1 MDGPALDDVARVAAA
16 VKAEPV
22 DWRPA
27 TRGGQTAAARWLLT
41 LPDGSGAFVK
51 IGATLDS
58 AAWIRDEHLVYA
70 QLRGRPFLPRMIGW
84 HDDGERPVL
93 AIEDLSDGRW
103 PPPWDRPGVDAV
115 RSCLDEV
122 HATPP
127 PADLP
132 TVAQHGLEFHGT
144 WGVVAA
150 DPAPLLS
157 LGLCD
162 GEWLAAALPV
172 LDDAARRASIEGDAL
187 LHMDVRSD
195 NLCLRA
201 GRALLID
208 WNWACR
214 GDALFELASWL
225 PSLEAEGGP
234 SPEEILPGPAPELAA
249 LLAGYFCSHA
259 GLPPIPDAPH
269 VREMQ
274 LQQAR
279 SALPWAAR
287 ELGLPPPG

>member
-1 MDGPALDDVARVAAA
+1 MDRPAPDDVARVATAL
-16 VKAEPV
+16 KTEPV
-22 DWRPA
+22 AWRPA
-27 TRGGQTAAARWLLT
+27 TRGGQTAAARWLVT
-41 LPDGSGAFVK
+41 LPDGTGAFVK
-51 IGATLDS
+51 IGATLDT
-58 AAWIRDEHLVYA
+58 AAYVRDEHLVYA
-70 QLRGRPFLPRMIGW
+70 QLRGRSFLPRVVGW

-93 AIEDLSDGRW
+93 AIEDLSTWRW
-103 PPPWDRPGVDAV
+103 PPPWDGDSVDAV
-115 RSCLDEV
+115 LACLEEV

-144 WGVVAA
+144 WGVVAD

-157 LGLCD
+157 VGLCGRD
-162 GEWLAAALPV
+162 WLDEALPV
-172 LDDAARRASIEGDAL
+172 LDDATRHASIEGDAL

-195 NLCLRA
+195 NLCLRE

-208 WNWACR
+208 WNWACT
-214 GDALFELASWL
+214 GDPLFELASWL
-225 PSLEAEGGP
+225 PSLEVDGGP
-234 SPEEILPGPAPELAA
+234 SPEEVMPGPAPELAA

-259 GLPPIPDAPH
+259 GLPPIPGAPH

-274 LQQAR
+274 LQQGR

-287 ELGLPPPG
+287 ELGLPPPR